1 MGIKK
6 IDGAIFEK
14 MLRNGLRNIEAA
26 EREINRLNVFPV
38 ADGDTGTN
46 MRLTVESGIRCAH
59 SCRELNVYLGE
70 LSRGM
75 LLGARGNSGVILSQI
90 FRGIYL
96 ELSRTDEAGRTTLLN
111 AFVRGYKVAYE
122 SVINPV
128 EGTILTVARE
138 GIEAVR
144 GRKNRD
150 ATIESLLEDYI
161 VSMKVVLDKTPD
173 MLPVL
178 GEMGV
183 IDSGGKGYIT
193 IIEGMLMYL
202 RGEVLP
208 DTSQSGKAEA
218 ARASRADPDFS
229 LFNESSVCDKGYC
242 TEFILQRMTDPN
254 YRQDFYSAQFT
265 SELQALGDS
274 LVSVEDGSRVKIHI
288 HTKNPA
294 PVIEHAR
301 QFGEFLT
308 FKLENMSLQHSE
320 YIRDKM
326 AALSEAQD
334 CDGPVCETSVR
345 PASGK
350 TRKPLAVIA
359 VANGKGTEALFTE
372 FGCDRILDG
381 GETMNT
387 SSQEFLNAIEKL
399 DAESIV
405 ILPNGGN
412 IIMAAEQAVKLS
424 GAQNVH
430 ILRSKSIMEGYYA
443 LAMDIPDCEETALRI
458 RQMENGIDN
467 ILTVAITRAVRDYKN
482 SGVECEAGEYIA
494 FLDSNACAAS
504 SNMIDTVL
512 TALSKIDEIDD
523 KDVCVI
529 LVGRDADVN
538 ADELTE
544 RINEAY
550 PLLECSVLDGGQAIY
565 DIILGIA

>member
-46 MRLTVESGIRCAH
+46 MRLTVENGIRCAH
-59 SCRELNVYLGE
+59 SCRELNGYLSE

-90 FRGIYL
+90 FKGIYL
-96 ELSRTDEAGRTTLLN
+96 ELSRTDEANRTTLQN

-183 IDSGGKGYIT
+183 IDSGGKGYVT

-229 LFNESSVCDKGYC
+229 LFNESSVFDKGYC

-274 LVSVEDGSRVKIHI
+274 LVIVEDGSRVKIHI

-334 CDGPVCETSVR
+334 CDGHVCETSVR

-443 LAMDIPDCEETALRI
+443 LAMDMPDCEETALRI

>member
-1 MGIKK
+1 MSIKK

-46 MRLTVESGIRCAH
+46 MRLTVENGIRCAH
-59 SCRELNVYLGE
+59 SCRELNGYLSE

-90 FRGIYL
+90 FKGIYL

-183 IDSGGKGYIT
+183 IDSGGKGYVT

-208 DTSQSGKAEA
+208 DASQSGKAEA
-218 ARASRADPDFS
+218 ARASQADPDFS
-229 LFNESSVCDKGYC
+229 LFNESSVFDKGYC

-274 LVSVEDGSRVKIHI
+274 LVIVEDGSRVKIHI

-334 CDGPVCETSVR
+334 CDGHVCEPSVR

-405 ILPNGGN
+405 ILPNDGN

-443 LAMDIPDCEETALRI
+443 LAMDIPDSKETALRI
-458 RQMENGIDN
+458 RQMENGIDS
-467 ILTVAITRAVRDYKN
+467 ISTVAVTRAVRDYEKGGVKCE
-482 SGVECEAGEYIA
+482 SGEWIA
-494 FLDSNACAAS
+494 FLDSNMCAAS
-504 SNMIDTVL
+504 GNMLDTTL
-512 TALSKIDEIDD
+512 AALAKVDEIND

-529 LVGRDADVN
+529 FIGRDADVD

>member
-38 ADGDTGTN
+38 ADGDTGRN
-46 MRLTVESGIRCAH
+46 MRLTVENGIRCAH

-96 ELSRTDEAGRTTLLN
+96 ELSRTAEAGRTTLLN

-208 DTSQSGKAEA
+208 DTSQRGKAEA

-229 LFNESSVCDKGYC
+229 LFNESSVFDKGYC

-254 YRQDFYSAQFT
+254 YRQDFYSAQFA

-274 LVSVEDGSRVKIHI
+274 LVIVEDGSRVKIHI

-320 YIRDKM
+320 YVRDKM

-334 CDGPVCETSVR
+334 CDGPVCKTSVR

-443 LAMDIPDCEETALRI
+443 LAMDIPDSKETALRI

-482 SGVECEAGEYIA
+482 NGVKCEAGEWIA
-494 FLDSNACAAS
+494 FLDSNVCAAS
-504 SNMIDTVL
+504 GNMLDTTL
-512 TALSKIDEIDD
+512 AALAKVDEIND

-529 LVGRDADVN
+529 FIGRDADVN

>member
-14 MLRNGLRNIEAA
+14 MLRNGLRNIEEA

-46 MRLTVESGIRCAH
+46 MRLTVENGIRCAH
-59 SCRELNVYLGE
+59 SCRELNGYLSE

-90 FRGIYL
+90 FKGIYL
-96 ELSRTDEAGRTTLLN
+96 ELSRTDEANRTTLQN

-229 LFNESSVCDKGYC
+229 LFNESSVFDKGYC

-274 LVSVEDGSRVKIHI
+274 LVIVEDGSRVKIHI

-334 CDGPVCETSVR
+334 CDGHVCETSVR

-443 LAMDIPDCEETALRI
+443 LAMDMPDCEETALRI

>member
-1 MGIKK
+1 MSIKK

-46 MRLTVESGIRCAH
+46 MRLTVENGIRCAH
-59 SCRELNVYLGE
+59 SCRELNGYLSE

-90 FRGIYL
+90 FKGIYL
-96 ELSRTDEAGRTTLLN
+96 ELSRTDEANRTTLQN

-183 IDSGGKGYIT
+183 IDSGGKGYVT

-208 DTSQSGKAEA
+208 DASQSGKAEA
-218 ARASRADPDFS
+218 ARASQADPDFS
-229 LFNESSVCDKGYC
+229 LFNESSVFDKGYC

-274 LVSVEDGSRVKIHI
+274 LVIVEDGSRVKIHI

-320 YIRDKM
+320 YVRDKM
-326 AALSEAQD
+326 AALSQAQD
-334 CDGPVCETSVR
+334 CDEPVCEASVR

-359 VANGKGTEALFTE
+359 VANGKGTEALFAE

-405 ILPNGGN
+405 ILPNDGN

-443 LAMDIPDCEETALRI
+443 LAMDIPDSKETALRI

-467 ILTVAITRAVRDYKN
+467 ISTVAVTRAVRDYEKG
-482 SGVECEAGEYIA
+482 GVKCEAGEWIA
-494 FLDSNACAAS
+494 FLDSNMCAAS
-504 SNMIDTVL
+504 GNMLDTTL
-512 TALSKIDEIDD
+512 AALAKVDEIND

-529 LVGRDADVN
+529 FIGRDADVD

>member
-229 LFNESSVCDKGYC
+229 LFNESSVFDKGYC

-274 LVSVEDGSRVKIHI
+274 LVIVEDGSRVKIHI

-320 YIRDKM
+320 YIRDK
-326 AALSEAQD
+326 
-334 CDGPVCETSVR
+334 
-345 PASGK
+345 
-350 TRKPLAVIA
+350 
-359 VANGKGTEALFTE
+359 
-372 FGCDRILDG
+372 RILDG